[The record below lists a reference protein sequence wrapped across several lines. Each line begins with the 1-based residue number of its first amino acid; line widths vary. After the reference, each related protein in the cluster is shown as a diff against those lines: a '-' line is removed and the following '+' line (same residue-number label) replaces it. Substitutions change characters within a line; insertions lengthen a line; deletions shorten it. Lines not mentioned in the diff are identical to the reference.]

1 MWKSYS
7 KLRGR
12 KTGMNSNL
20 KVQGY
25 LQNNKYYNSGV
36 AQNMCWGAAEN
47 KWEIILFMLYV
58 EGP

>member
-1 MWKSYS
+1 
-7 KLRGR
+7 
-12 KTGMNSNL
+12 MNSNL

-36 AQNMCWGAAEN
+36 AQSTCWGAAEN